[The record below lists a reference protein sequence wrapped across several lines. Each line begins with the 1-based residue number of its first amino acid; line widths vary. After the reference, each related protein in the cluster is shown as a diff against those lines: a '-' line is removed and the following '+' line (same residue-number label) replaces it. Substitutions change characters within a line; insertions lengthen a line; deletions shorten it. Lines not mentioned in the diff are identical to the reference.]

1 MLFPKRRA
9 LRKKPSD
16 RTPDEAD
23 MVAPVAFLAASYR
36 PQYWYF
42 EVTFSNTSHI
52 SVCHLS
58 IPIRLLTSPSPP
70 CYVSVIR
77 R

>member
-1 MLFPKRRA
+1 MLFPKRGA

-16 RTPDEAD
+16 RTPEEAD

-42 EVTFSNTSHI
+42 EVTFSITSV
-52 SVCHLS
+52 S
-58 IPIRLLTSPSPP
+58 TYPSPFNSSP
-70 CYVSVIR
+70 GHPPILCII
-77 R
+77 